1 MTSIFAII
9 YILFIWIFATRKSH
23 VKAYH
28 KYDINHDKRYL
39 LSYPGI
45 CNEQK
50 HIQQICSKFEIA
62 RNEYNQ
68 TPKNEYNETPKKIEH
83 SYEYEHHN
91 EPIDTG
97 DEDDSIDDEYKY
109 SGFTY
114 YSIAL
119 LVFTSIS
126 MWLIYLST
134 DKPLR
139 RYDGKILPVYT

>member
-1 MTSIFAII
+1 MIPTIVII
-9 YILFIWIFATRKSH
+9 YILFIWFISSQKSK

-28 KYDINHDKRYL
+28 KYHNKPDKTYL

-45 CNEQK
+45 CSEQK

-62 RNEYNQ
+62 RNHYN
-68 TPKNEYNETPKKIEH
+68 YTPKKTEQIYDYVNHDEH
-83 SYEYEHHN
+83 GDG
-91 EPIDTG
+91 PIDTG
-97 DEDDSIDDEYKY
+97 DEDDSIEDDYNY
-109 SGFTY
+109 SHSGFAY

-126 MWLIYLST
+126 MWLIYMSS